1 MKDMHFI
8 QVEFDDWRAAED
20 CRVSLLENKLA
31 RSVNFQ
37 VVMKSFVSVGAVE
50 QSEIVVLTF
59 KTERLN
65 AVQEYLKAP
74 TFKSRSAVYWEVKE
88 F

>member
-1 MKDMHFI
+1 MHFI
-8 QVEFDDWRAAED
+8 QVEFDDRRAAED
-20 CRVSLLENKLA
+20 FRVSLLERKLA
-31 RSVNFQ
+31 RSVNYQ

-59 KTERLN
+59 KTDQLN
-65 AVQEYLKAP
+65 EVQEHLKVP
-74 TFKSRSAVYWEVKE
+74 TFKSGSAVYWEVKE